1 MIGIWVFFKEFNIRE
16 IVCQFG
22 PLKIT
27 KQIDN
32 FLNKK
37 MLSQKLQ

>member
-1 MIGIWVFFKEFNIRE
+1 MIGIWVFFKEFNIRV
-16 IVCQFG
+16 IICQFG